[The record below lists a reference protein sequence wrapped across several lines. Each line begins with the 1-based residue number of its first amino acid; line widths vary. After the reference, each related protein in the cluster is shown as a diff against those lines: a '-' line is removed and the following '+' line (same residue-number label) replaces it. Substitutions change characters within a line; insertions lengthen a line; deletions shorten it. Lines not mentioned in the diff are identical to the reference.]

1 MLTEAFF
8 YCIFWIVAVSIIWFY
23 TDTVLYYSQLFG
35 LFRILRLEYT
45 SYIKANP
52 TKYFPDFLFQKSLD
66 TNNKLLKFLY
76 KLLSCPFC
84 TTVWL
89 SVLGA
94 IVLHNLFLIAPLYV
108 ISIVLLLGIKNL
120 F

>member
-8 YCIFWIVAVSIIWFY
+8 YCIFWIVFVSVIWFY
-23 TDTVLYYSQLFG
+23 TDSVLYYTQLFN
-35 LFRILRLEYT
+35 LFRPLRLEY
-45 SYIKANP
+45 SAYIKANP
-52 TKYFPDFLFQKSLD
+52 TKYFPDFLFYKSLSVS
-66 TNNKLLKFLY
+66 NVKIKFVL

-89 SVLGA
+89 SALGSIA
-94 IVLHNLFLIAPLYV
+94 LHNPILIAPLYV